1 LRGVSDVLLLVLNV
15 EALAIPAAWEHQLQ
29 TDTINTIG
37 IKISLVWHEV
47 AIKGTLRSLSI
58 VEAIETHCSLLKE
71 SLGIVRGLVPERLL
85 DVGDWVAEVAV
96 VGIASNH
103 VEVCR
108 ESRQASAASVGVQKV
123 VP

>member
-1 LRGVSDVLLLVLNV
+1 MLLLVLDL

-29 TDTINTIG
+29 TDTINAVG

-58 VEAIETHCSLLKE
+58 VEAIETHRSLLKE
-71 SLGIVRGLVPERLL
+71 GLGVVWGVVPERLF
-85 DVGDWVAEVAV
+85 DVRDWVAEVAV

-108 ESRQASAASVGVQKV
+108 EGRQASIASVGVKKV
-123 VP
+123 VS